1 MPTKPVFR
9 RKKYLIKQGL
19 QFRYIGVVFA
29 LVILASIITGY
40 TVFATGWTLL
50 GEKLA
55 SVYPQG
61 RLIYVFK
68 AANVAL
74 MRNLLLASPFIFL
87 LALIS
92 SHKIAGPIY
101 RIEKD
106 MSEIARGNLALRIK
120 LRRGDELQDIAD
132 AINAMTENLGKDMA
146 LNKKA
151 STKILKGLDE
161 LKDLISSSSSDRTKI
176 ELVIGELQK
185 TISEADSSLNHWTT
199 A

>member
-1 MPTKPVFR
+1 MSRKPIFR
-9 RKKYLIKQGL
+9 RKRYLIKQGL
-19 QFRYIGVVFA
+19 QFRYIGIVFA

-68 AANVAL
+68 VTNMAL
-74 MRNLLLASPFIFL
+74 MRNILLASPFIFL
-87 LALIS
+87 LALLS

-106 MSEIARGNLALRIK
+106 MGEIARGNLALRIK

-146 LNKKA
+146 LNKSSSA
-151 STKILKGLDE
+151 KILKGLDE
-161 LKDLISSSSSDRTKI
+161 LKNLISSSSSDRAKI
-176 ELVIGELQK
+176 ESVIDELQK
-185 TISEADSSLNHWTT
+185 TISEADSSLNHWMIS
-199 A
+199 

>member
-1 MPTKPVFR
+1 
-9 RKKYLIKQGL
+9 
-19 QFRYIGVVFA
+19 
-29 LVILASIITGY
+29 VILASIITGY
-40 TVFATGWTLL
+40 TVFATGWMLL

-68 AANVAL
+68 AANAAL

-132 AINAMTENLGKDMA
+132 AINAMTEKLGNDIA
-146 LNKKA
+146 LNKNSSA
-151 STKILKGLDE
+151 KILKGLGE
-161 LKDLISSSSSDRTKI
+161 LKNLITSSSSDRTKI
-176 ELVIGELQK
+176 DLVIDELQK
-185 TISEADSSLNHWTT
+185 TISEADSSLSHWMIS
-199 A
+199 

>member
-1 MPTKPVFR
+1 MSTKPVFR

-29 LVILASIITGY
+29 LVILVSIVTGY
-40 TVFATGWTLL
+40 TVFATGWMLL

-68 AANVAL
+68 VTNVAL
-74 MRNLLLASPFIFL
+74 MRNILLISPLVFL
-87 LALIS
+87 LALLS

-106 MSEIARGNLALRIK
+106 MGEIARGNLTLRVK
-120 LRRGDELQDIAD
+120 LRRGDELQDLAD
-132 AINAMTENLGKDMA
+132 AINAMTENIEKTIA
-146 LNKKA
+146 LNKTSSA
-151 STKILKGLDE
+151 KILKELGE
-161 LKDLISSSSSDRTKI
+161 LKNLISASSSDRAKI
-176 ELVIGELQK
+176 ESVIDELQK
-185 TISEADSSLNHWTT
+185 TISEADSSLNHWITS
-199 A
+199 

>member
-1 MPTKPVFR
+1 MSTKPVFR

-29 LVILASIITGY
+29 LVILASVITGY

-106 MSEIARGNLALRIK
+106 MGEIARGNLALRIK

-132 AINAMTENLGKDMA
+132 AINAMTEKLGKDIA
-146 LNKKA
+146 LNKNSSA
-151 STKILKGLDE
+151 KILKGLGE
-161 LKDLISSSSSDRTKI
+161 LKSLITSSSSDRAKI
-176 ELVIGELQK
+176 DSVIDELQK
-185 TISEADSSLNHWTT
+185 TISEANSSLSHWMIS
-199 A
+199 

>member
-9 RKKYLIKQGL
+9 RKRYLIKQGL

-29 LVILASIITGY
+29 LAILVSIVTGY

-68 AANVAL
+68 VTNVAL
-74 MRNLLLASPFIFL
+74 MRNILLISPLVFL
-87 LALIS
+87 LALLS
-92 SHKIAGPIY
+92 SHRIAGPIY

-106 MSEIARGNLALRIK
+106 MGEIAGGNLKLRVK
-120 LRRGDELQDIAD
+120 LRRGDELQDLAEI
-132 AINAMTENLGKDMA
+132 INATTENIEKTMA
-146 LNKKA
+146 LNKETNA
-151 STKILKGLDE
+151 KILKWLGE
-161 LKDLISSSSSDRTKI
+161 LKSLISSESSDRAKI
-176 ELVIGELQK
+176 ESIVDKLQK
-185 TISEADSSLNHWTT
+185 TISEADLSLNHWTT
-199 A
+199 S

>member
-1 MPTKPVFR
+1 MPTKPIFR
-9 RKKYLIKQGL
+9 RKRYLIKQGL

-40 TVFATGWTLL
+40 TVFATGWMLL

-68 AANVAL
+68 AANAAL

-132 AINAMTENLGKDMA
+132 AINAMTEKLGNDIA
-146 LNKKA
+146 LNKNSSA
-151 STKILKGLDE
+151 KILKGLGE
-161 LKDLISSSSSDRTKI
+161 LKNLITSSSSDRTKI
-176 ELVIGELQK
+176 DLVIDELQK
-185 TISEADSSLNHWTT
+185 TISEADSSLSHWMIS
-199 A
+199 